1 MTEDQK
7 RELISSAYVAR
18 RNSYAPYSNLHVGAA
33 VLMEDGGIFTGAN
46 VENASYGLAI
56 CAERSAIFNAISH
69 GKRRIKAIAIVTN
82 NDRPMSPCGA
92 CRQVVYEFADAN
104 TIVIMVGNSG
114 PCNTKTINE
123 LLPFSFVLN
132 KNARE

>member
-7 RELISSAYVAR
+7 RELVSSAYVAR